1 MTVEC
6 SWARIPLGDG
16 EWGQLCIPTGRDL
29 LADLILQGRYQ
40 MLPAHFRVL
49 LDSLPAG
56 ATVVDL
62 GAHLGTFTLAAA
74 AKGFEVIAVEAS
86 AQNVSALH
94 QSIAANGFTN
104 IKVAPVAVSDHAGLV
119 SFVHDGAWGRITNDS
134 LGGPL
139 VEVRALPLP
148 SILEELGVARVDA
161 MKMDVE
167 GAEPAVIA
175 GMRTLARRSDAP
187 MIVFENNP
195 HTLRIAGSSANDL
208 LHALARAGYQLCLIE
223 EPRTLRRVRAES
235 FQPETVAD
243 YLAFKDESALHPS
256 WPIQRE
262 RSEED
267 LVDSIMIEA
276 RSRTPDH
283 RRSIAFQLRDAPPS
297 LLAHPKVVQSLA
309 LLTLDRDQRV
319 AHATRWWRDRRTLAT
334 LSGLTAEIEA
344 AAVDGAALAE
354 RAARERAARGVG
366 A

>member
-1 MTVEC
+1 VTMDC

-16 EWGQLCIPTGRDL
+16 EWGQLCIPPGRDV
-29 LADLILQGRYQ
+29 LAREISLGHYQ

-56 ATVVDL
+56 ATIVDL

-74 AKGFEVIAVEAS
+74 ANGFEVIAVEAS

-104 IKVAPVAVSDHAGLV
+104 VKVAPVAVSDHAGSV
-119 SFVHDGAWGRITNDS
+119 RFVEDGAWGRITTDS

-139 VEVRALPLP
+139 VEVRALTLP
-148 SILEELGVARVDA
+148 AILEELGVTRVDA
-161 MKMDVE
+161 IKMDVE
-167 GAEPAVIA
+167 GAEPNVVA
-175 GMRTLARRSDAP
+175 GMRTLARRPDAP

-208 LHALARAGYQLCLIE
+208 LHGFARAGYQLFLIE

-235 FQPETVAD
+235 FLPETVAD
-243 YLAFKDESALHPS
+243 YLALKDEGAVHSS
-256 WPIQRE
+256 WPIERE

-267 LVDSIMIEA
+267 LVAAIMIEA

-283 RRSIAFQLRDAPPS
+283 RRSIAHQLADAPPS
-297 LLAHPKVVQSLA
+297 LLAHPKVVRALA

-319 AHATRWWRDRRTLAT
+319 AHATRWWRDRRTLPT
-334 LSGLTAEIEA
+334 LAGLSAEIEA

-354 RAARERAARGVG
+354 RAALERAFRAL
-366 A
+366 

>member
-1 MTVEC
+1 MTVEW
-6 SWARIPLGDG
+6 SWARIPLGGG
-16 EWGQLCIPTGRDL
+16 EWGQLCIPPGKDV
-29 LADLILQGRYQ
+29 LAHEIMLGHYQ

-74 AKGFEVIAVEAS
+74 ANGFEVIAVEAS

-94 QSIAANGFTN
+94 ESIAANGFTN
-104 IKVAPVAVSDHAGLV
+104 VKVAQVAVSDHAGLV
-119 SFVHDGAWGRITNDS
+119 RFVHDGAWGRITNDS
-134 LGGPL
+134 LGGAP

-148 SILEELGVARVDA
+148 SILEELGVTRVDA
-161 MKMDVE
+161 VKMDVE
-167 GAEPAVIA
+167 GAEPNVIA
-175 GMRTLARRSDAP
+175 GMRSLARRSDAP

-208 LHALARAGYQLCLIE
+208 LHALARVGYQLFLIE

-235 FQPETVAD
+235 FLPETVAD
-243 YLAFKDESALHPS
+243 YLALKDESAVHSS

-262 RSEED
+262 RSDED
-267 LVDSIMIEA
+267 LVESIMVEA

-283 RRSIAFQLRDAPPS
+283 RRSIAHQLRDAPPS
-297 LLAHPKVVQSLA
+297 LLAHPKVVRSLA

-319 AHATRWWRDRRTLAT
+319 ANAARWWSDRQALPTVAG
-334 LSGLTAEIEA
+334 LSAEIEA

-354 RAARERAARGVG
+354 RAALERAARGL
-366 A
+366 